1 MSNAYRFVKLLKN
14 HIYPTYQLHAFM
26 ANDKLPPRDG
36 LRLAALT
43 TMEWLKYRL
52 GEAAPEE
59 WKEIPD
65 PEDYLK
71 ATDDDLPSIY
81 VNQGH
86 VINIVSLPEKGM
98 WTLQITEPDLGS
110 DPGNPNQARLAV
122 PGRIIET
129 NIAFQIVGK
138 ELECGF
144 KTVISDP
151 AGMAPEAEVYRT
163 MVVRSL
169 MENPAFGLRQV
180 TDIPM
185 KPIRLSNNSQVKTM
199 LWLTSHADNQL
210 PTVIFT
216 QPLEERK
223 IVSEAPDPSALRFAV
238 ASHQTKFDLKGIDL
252 PGSKQLSKVP
262 GIEKSDPRKPFAPK
276 PTDLSVKNKDAS
288 LLRAQLD
295 LPGSVMK
302 GPSVFPGTA
311 AQSKV
316 ETVAIDPTYD
326 LDKFTYYTFS
336 HCRTYVL
343 ENAVNK
349 ALTDQSGIRFSPG
362 DIVVIY
368 PTSLGGGERV
378 IPYRTPESPWDESI
392 QAIEKGV
399 KDYLKEKTIDFGHI
413 MFLSGVREHLL
424 HATDELLESAEV
436 ADAHFRTEIEQLNAF
451 WKSEIAQK
459 DHDLEQVS
467 AQLQRQKEYAAK
479 LEGEKTQLREEF
491 SLERDIL
498 KDEINMHLATIEFL
512 KRRHDQPRDY
522 EGIEDW
528 VKEHFSG
535 RLLLHPRAVS
545 RMMTK
550 SCQCASVDLI
560 CDALDYLA
568 TDYWEMRYLQVP
580 KDVALTRC
588 GEKYGRPFDV
598 KPTGQITI
606 KYAPGEYRVK
616 YYRDAQGK
624 EMDSDLD
631 YHLRVGNDPE
641 NLLRIYFLHDDDR
654 QLIVIGSLPDHLT
667 TVSIQ

>member
-1 MSNAYRFVKLLKN
+1 MANAYRFVKLLKN

-26 ANDKLPPRDG
+26 ANDKLPPQDG

-52 GEAAPEE
+52 GEAAPSE
-59 WKEIPD
+59 WESIPS
-65 PEDYLK
+65 PEAYLT

-110 DPGNPNQARLAV
+110 DPGNPNQKRPPV

-129 NIAFQIVGK
+129 NIAFQVVGK

-151 AGMAPEAEVYRT
+151 TGMAPEAEVYRT
-163 MVVRSL
+163 MVVRKL
-169 MENPAFGLRQV
+169 MENPTFGLKQV

-185 KPIRLSNNSQVKTM
+185 KPIRLTNNAQVKTM

-223 IVSEAPDPSALRFAV
+223 VAEEVPDFSRKKMVVLSQQP
-238 ASHQTKFDLKGIDL
+238 KFDTTGLNL
-252 PGSKQLSKVP
+252 QGSNPLSKVP
-262 GIEKSDPRKPFAPK
+262 GLSKPDSRKLAAPSAPK
-276 PTDLSVKNKDAS
+276 KSAQSVDAS
-288 LLRAQLD
+288 FMRTQFSLPGTFPAMAATQLD
-295 LPGSVMK
+295 IPAPK
-302 GPSVFPGTA
+302 T
-311 AQSKV
+311 
-316 ETVAIDPTYD
+316 ETVAVEPAYD
-326 LDKFTYYTFS
+326 LDKFSYYTFS

-343 ENAVNK
+343 EHAANK
-349 ALTDQSGIRFSPG
+349 ALTDQSGIRFQPG
-362 DIVVIY
+362 DIIVIY

-378 IPYRTPESPWDESI
+378 IPYRAPESPWDESI
-392 QAIEKGV
+392 HAIEKGV
-399 KDYLKEKTIDFGHI
+399 KDYLKEQTIDFGHI

-424 HATDELLESAEV
+424 HATDELLESAEL
-436 ADAHFRTEIEQLNAF
+436 ADAHFKTEIEQLNAF
-451 WKSEIAQK
+451 WKTEIARK
-459 DHDLEQVS
+459 DHDLEQ
-467 AQLQRQKEYAAK
+467 AYTQLQRQKEYAAK

-491 SLERDIL
+491 SLERDSL
-498 KDEINMHLATIEFL
+498 KDEISTHLATIEFL
-512 KRRHDQPRDY
+512 RRRYDQPHDY
-522 EGIEDW
+522 DGIEVW
-528 VKEHFSG
+528 VKEHFSD
-535 RLLLHPRAVS
+535 RLFLHPRAVS

-568 TDYWEMRYLQVP
+568 TDYWEMRYLQIP

-606 KYAPGEYRVK
+606 KYAPGEYR
-616 YYRDAQGK
+616 
-624 EMDSDLD
+624 
-631 YHLRVGNDPE
+631 
-641 NLLRIYFLHDDDR
+641 I
-654 QLIVIGSLPDHLT
+654 
-667 TVSIQ
+667 